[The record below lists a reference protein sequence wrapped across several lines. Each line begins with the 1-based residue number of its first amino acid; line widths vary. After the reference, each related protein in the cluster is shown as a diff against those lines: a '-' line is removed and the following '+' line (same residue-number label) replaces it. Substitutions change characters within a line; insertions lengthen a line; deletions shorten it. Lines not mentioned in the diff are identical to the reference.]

1 MRFRL
6 PMLLALLGLLACPVH
21 SLAQSPAQSAAQS
34 TPQATTQATSQATTQ
49 ATTQTRTAGA
59 QALLDEGQRQL
70 AALRETSY
78 QVRTEVDE
86 AAGSYHYDC
95 TGFLTYSLRRAAPR
109 ALAVVPVPPGRRH
122 PRAETFWTVFEG
134 LTGAPDEAW
143 ERIPSVQGLAP
154 GDVVAWLKDPES
166 DTRASGHVV
175 LVLAA
180 PQPNPRR
187 PGEWLVRVLDSCE
200 NPHAA
205 DTRVKG
211 GPGGLGAGVIGLL
224 VDEAGRPWG
233 YRWRGGE
240 SKRDVRTRVNMARV
254 RGE

>member
-1 MRFRL
+1 MRCRL
-6 PMLLALLGLLACPVH
+6 PALLALLGLLACP
-21 SLAQSPAQSAAQS
+21 APAPAQAR
-34 TPQATTQATSQATTQ
+34 TPA
-49 ATTQTRTAGA
+49 A
-59 QALLDEGQRQL
+59 QALLNEGQRQL
-70 AALRETSY
+70 AALRDTSY

-86 AAGSYHYDC
+86 AAGSFHYDC

-109 ALAVVPVPPGRRH
+109 ALAVVPVPQGRKH

-134 LTGAPDEAW
+134 LSGAPGEPW
-143 ERIPSVQGLAP
+143 ERIPTVQELAP

-180 PQPNPRR
+180 PRPNPKR

-200 NPHAA
+200 NPHAD

-211 GPGGLGAGVIGLL
+211 GDGGLGAGTLGLL
-224 VDEAGRPWG
+224 TDEAGQPFG

-240 SKRDVRTRVNMARV
+240 SKKEVRTRVNMARV